1 MKKEEFTR
9 FEPAEILTTEA
20 EITAYLNEAMAEG
33 DPNLLAAALG
43 DIAKARGMAELARE
57 VQMTREGLYKAL
69 SGKGNPA
76 LSTIVKVAGAL
87 GFQFTLQRRNDVR
100 DNKQA
105 TA

>member
-1 MKKEEFTR
+1 MKQEEFTR

-20 EITAYLNEAMAEG
+20 EIAAYLNEAMAEG

-43 DIAKARGMAELARE
+43 DIAKARGMSELARE

-76 LSTIVKVAGAL
+76 MATIVKVAGAL
-87 GFQFTLQRRNDVR
+87 GFKFTIQP
-100 DNKQA
+100 A
-105 TA
+105 H